1 MLLRLSDAF
10 QASEIIAYEN
20 PVPRPTGASKN
31 ITLAVCKK
39 ALGLSIKKKK
49 NDKAKVEKRK
59 KSR

>member
-20 PVPRPTGASKN
+20 PVPTPTGASKN
-31 ITLAVCKK
+31 ITLVVCKK

-49 NDKAKVEKRK
+49 MIKQK
-59 KSR
+59 